1 MAHLL
6 KEGVVCVSEHLED
19 AHYVLGGGYLLQ
31 TVVWPTEDT
40 YDDVCDE
47 YIAYINNQYGQH
59 VTCVFDGY
67 GDPSS
72 TKNYEQDRRVNG
84 NLAPDIIFTRDTS
97 LSRYQQKEFL
107 NNRRNKTEFISLIET
122 IFHIAGIACSQSQCD
137 ADYLTASTA
146 LAIADNA
153 HIPVVLVGTDTD
165 LLILLVAN
173 ASIDQYIYMQFNSEQ
188 LYKIKDMQAKLAT
201 SVKSH
206 ILIAHAIT
214 GCDTVST
221 LYSMGKK
228 KIVTVLSDNDK
239 DYSFL
244 DVFKKFDATKDE
256 VAHAGEKLF
265 LALYGTN
272 GSDDSLNK
280 LRYTFYCK
288 QLAKKC
294 LTSQEGFQLQ
304 KLPLT
309 SDAAKYH
316 SYRAYLQVQQ
326 WQGSPDIIPTYW
338 GWCFNDGIILPITM
352 DSEVAPGRI
361 LKHINCGCKQGCRE
375 KCKCRS
381 NGLKCTNLCSGCNG
395 TSCSNSDTDIDDVW
409 SSIGHVA
416 STCYE

>member
-1 MAHLL
+1 
-6 KEGVVCVSEHLED
+6 
-19 AHYVLGGGYLLQ
+19 
-31 TVVWPTEDT
+31 
-40 YDDVCDE
+40 
-47 YIAYINNQYGQH
+47 
-59 VTCVFDGY
+59 
-67 GDPSS
+67 
-72 TKNYEQDRRVNG
+72 
-84 NLAPDIIFTRDTS
+84 
-97 LSRYQQKEFL
+97 
-107 NNRRNKTEFISLIET
+107 
-122 IFHIAGIACSQSQCD
+122 
-137 ADYLTASTA
+137 
-146 LAIADNA
+146 
-153 HIPVVLVGTDTD
+153 
-165 LLILLVAN
+165 
-173 ASIDQYIYMQFNSEQ
+173 MQFNSEQ

-214 GCDTVST
+214 GCDTVSA

-244 DVFKKFDATKDE
+244 DVFKKVDATKDE
-256 VAHAGEKLF
+256 VAHAGEKLL
-265 LALYGTN
+265 LALYGAN

-304 KLPLT
+304 KLPPT

-326 WQGSPDIIPTYW
+326 WQGNPDIIPTDW
-338 GWCFNDGIILPITM
+338 GWCFNDGKISPIIM

-361 LKHINCGCKQGCRE
+361 LKLISCGCKQGCR
-375 KCKCRS
+375 KRCKCRS

-395 TSCSNSDTDIDDVW
+395 TSCSNSDTDIDDV
-409 SSIGHVA
+409 
-416 STCYE
+416 